1 MMSTKIKALCALRGV
16 TQAELAEKIGVTAP
30 ALSKKMKLDNWREDD
45 LREIAKALNS
55 TYKSSFQI
63 EDGKEI

>member
-1 MMSTKIKALCALRGV
+1 MMSTKIKALCVLRGI

-45 LREIAKALNS
+45 LREIAKALNV